1 SRSARG
7 GNPAASSWYYRFRY
21 AGALFEIAN
30 AAKPLHRVV
39 GKEVACRAIT
49 LSVLLVIPSE
59 VEEFLAFSF
68 GERDYT
74 SICFSGGTRPPTQ
87 ALKGR
92 PAEAPHPDF
101 PKPPHHSSAR
111 SPPFRG

>member
-39 GKEVACRAIT
+39 GNEVACRAIT

-74 SICFSGGTRPPTQ
+74 SICFSGGTRHAYP
-87 ALKGR
+87 AFNGR
-92 PAEAPHPDF
+92 SPEAGHPDVS
-101 PKPPHHSSAR
+101 KPDHHVSAR
-111 SPPFRG
+111 S